1 MAAESLRYRHDPMT
15 RPDDI
20 IKLLLIEDSV
30 EEAEQIISILRN
42 GGIPVRPARAA
53 NEAELEAALEQQA
66 PDVIIVNLDS
76 KDLGLPTVAVA
87 ASRGGRDVALI
98 ATGRGLTEDRIV
110 AAFQDG
116 ARGIGLR
123 DRADHMQMIVRRE
136 FEALTMRRNVRRIEA
151 ALRESERRCEA
162 LLDSSRDPIAYV
174 HEGMHVRANKA
185 YLEMFGFDD
194 FEDVEGMSILDMIAA
209 DDADDFKSLLKR
221 LSKGEKPPQRLNL
234 KAQRSDGSTFDA
246 TMEFAEASYEGE
258 PCQQITFRQ
267 QSVDSNLAQELDALR
282 SRDLVTELFNRQY
295 VIGQLEHSAAAAA
308 SGTVDQAFLLIEPD
322 NFKQVLDSVGLGNAD
337 VLLGDMAN
345 LMRRHL
351 DESDLGGRLAEH
363 TFGVLA
369 TKRSADDA
377 RALAEKLRKAFEDRI
392 FEIGKQSISLTVSL
406 GGALIGEK
414 NANAQTLL
422 NQAQGALR
430 TALGEGGNRV
440 NIFDPAAHDK
450 AAAEKTKHW
459 VALIDEAL
467 TNDGFV
473 LYYQPI
479 VSLHGA
485 EGEFYEILLR
495 MKGAKGEILPGHF
508 LPVAEQNGK
517 LPAID
522 RWVIANA
529 IRSIAERERAGHKT
543 TFFIK
548 LTPQSLEDQTLLPW
562 IAQQLKN
569 ARQRGDSLVFEMP
582 ESKVVTSLKPA
593 RAFVKGL
600 EQIHCGFALEQFG
613 SGLNSFQL
621 LKHIPAHYLKI
632 DRNYMAELPKHKE
645 NQEKIKEIC
654 DQAHHAGKLT
664 VAEFVEDAASM
675 SILFS
680 CGVNFVQGNFLQEPE
695 KIMAH
700 GGG

>member
-1 MAAESLRYRHDPMT
+1 MAKTDN
-15 RPDDI
+15 I

-42 GGIPVRPARAA
+42 GGIAVRPARAS
-53 NEAELEAALEQQA
+53 NEAELEAALEQQT
-66 PDVIIVNLDS
+66 PDLIIASLS
-76 KDLGLPTVAVA
+76 ASELGLAQVSAA

-98 ATGRGLTEDRIV
+98 ATGRELNEDKIV
-110 AAFQDG
+110 AAFHDG
-116 ARGIGLR
+116 ARGLALR
-123 DRADHMQMIVRRE
+123 DRPDHMQMTVRRE
-136 FEALTMRRNVRRIEA
+136 FEALSMRRSVRRIEA
-151 ALRESERRCEA
+151 SLRESERRCEA

-209 DDADDFKSLLKR
+209 DDADDFKALLKR

-234 KAQRSDGSTFDA
+234 KAQRGDGSTFDA

-258 PCQQITFRQ
+258 SCQQITFRRQ
-267 QSVDSNLAQELDALR
+267 MIDANLAQELDALR
-282 SRDLVTELFNRQY
+282 QKDLVTELFNRQHT
-295 VIGQLEHSAAAAA
+295 IAQIEGLAAAAA
-308 SGTVDQAFLLIEPD
+308 SGTVDQALLVIEPD
-322 NFKQVLDSVGLGNAD
+322 NFKQVLDGVGLGNAD
-337 VLLGDMAN
+337 VLLGDMAG
-345 LMRRHL
+345 LIRRHL
-351 DESDLGGRLAEH
+351 GESDIAGRIGEH
-363 TFGVLA
+363 TFAVLL
-369 TKRSADDA
+369 TKRNLEDTRQFGD
-377 RALAEKLRKAFEDRI
+377 KLRKAFDERI
-392 FEIGKQSISLTVSL
+392 FDIGKQSISLTVSV

-422 NQAQGALR
+422 AQAQGALR
-430 TALGEGGNRV
+430 STQAEGGNRT
-440 NIFDPAAHDK
+440 NIFDPAAQDK
-450 AAAEKTKHW
+450 EAAEKTKHW
-459 VALIDEAL
+459 IALIDEAL
-467 TNDGFV
+467 RSDGFV

-485 EGEFYEILLR
+485 EGEFYEVLLR

-508 LPVAEQNGK
+508 LPIAEQNGK
-517 LPAID
+517 LPSID
-522 RWVIANA
+522 RWVIGAA

-548 LTPQSLEDQTLLPW
+548 LTPQSLEDQTLLAW
-562 IAQQLKN
+562 IAQQLKT

-695 KIMAH
+695 KVMAH
-700 GGG
+700 G

>member
-1 MAAESLRYRHDPMT
+1 MT
-15 RPDDI
+15 RTDNI
-20 IKLLLIEDSV
+20 IKLLLIDDSV
-30 EEAEQIISILRN
+30 EEAEQIISVLRN
-42 GGIPVRPARAA
+42 GGIAVRPARAT
-53 NEAELEAALEQQA
+53 NEAELEAALEQQT
-66 PDVIIVNLDS
+66 PDLIIANLDS
-76 KDLGLPTVAVA
+76 ADLSLAQVAAA
-87 ASRGGRDVALI
+87 ASRGGKDVALI

-110 AAFQDG
+110 AAFHDG
-116 ARGIGLR
+116 ARGIALR
-123 DRADHMQMIVRRE
+123 DRPDHVQMIVSRE
-136 FEALTMRRNVRRIEA
+136 YEALTMRRNVRRVEA

-194 FEDVEGMSILDMIAA
+194 FEDVEGMSILDMIAP
-209 DDADDFKSLLKR
+209 DDADDFKALLKR
-221 LSKGEKPPQRLNL
+221 LGKGEKPPQRLNL

-258 PCQQITFRQ
+258 LCQQITFRRQ
-267 QSVDSNLAQELDALR
+267 IVDANLAQELDELR
-282 SRDLVTELFNRQY
+282 SKDLVTELFNRQY
-295 VIGQLEHSAAAAA
+295 TIAQIENSAASAA
-308 SGTVDQAFLLIEPD
+308 GGVVDQALLLIEPD
-322 NFKQVLDSVGLGNAD
+322 NFKQVLDGVGLGNAD

-345 LMRRHL
+345 MVRRQL
-351 DESDLGGRLAEH
+351 SESEVPGRMGEH
-363 TFGVLA
+363 TFGVLI
-369 TKRSADDA
+369 TKRTAEDA
-377 RALAEKLRKAFEDRI
+377 RQLAERLRKAFEERI
-392 FEIGKQSISLTVSL
+392 FDIGKQSISLTVSI
-406 GGALIGEK
+406 GGTLIGEK
-414 NANAQTLL
+414 NANSQTLL
-422 NQAQGALR
+422 AQAQGALR
-430 TALGEGGNRV
+430 AAQAEGGNRV
-440 NIFDPAAHDK
+440 SILDPAAQDK
-450 AAAEKTKHW
+450 AAAEKVRHW
-459 VALIDEAL
+459 LTLIDEAL
-467 TNDGFV
+467 AHDGFV

-485 EGEFYEILLR
+485 EGEFYEVLLR

-508 LPVAEQNGK
+508 LPIAEQHGK
-517 LPAID
+517 LAAID

-529 IRSIAERERAGHKT
+529 IRSISERERAGHKT

-548 LTPQSLEDQTLLPW
+548 LTPQSLEDQTLLAW
-562 IAQQLKN
+562 IAQQLKT

-582 ESKVVTSLKPA
+582 ESKVVTNLKPA

-700 GGG
+700 G